1 MMTEDQN
8 DARMDSEKQFFERQL
23 VVFMIGAEEFGVDIN
38 DVREIIKMEDVT
50 AIPGTENYILGV
62 INLRGKIIVVI
73 DLAKKLGLSVKEKDK
88 NTRVLITEIEGNTM
102 GMVVDSCNDVLRIT
116 GDKIEPAPPTITQKI
131 NADYIQ
137 GVGVLEK
144 RLLILVDLGKV
155 IESKD
160 IAHIS
165 KVSEQHSKN
174 GGTGKT
180 ESKASSGDSKK
191 KKVLIV
197 DDSTMMRGTLKSYI
211 DTGKYDVSEA
221 VDGEDAVA
229 KAKDEVPDVVLLDI
243 KMPKLNGIEAL
254 RKIKEMNPKTVVVM
268 ETSVYEDETKK
279 ECLELGAA
287 DYLKKPINK
296 KQLEGVLKVV

>member
-1 MMTEDQN
+1 MMTENQN
-8 DARMDSEKQFFERQL
+8 DARVDSEKQFFERQL

-50 AIPGTENYILGV
+50 AIPGTDDYILGV

-73 DLAKKLGLSVKEKDK
+73 DLAKKLGLAVKEKDK

-137 GVGVLEK
+137 GVGVLDK

-160 IAHIS
+160 IAHIN
-165 KVSEQHSKN
+165 KVRGQHSKN
-174 GGTGKT
+174 GGAGET
-180 ESKASSGDSKK
+180 ESNASSGDSKK

-211 DTGKYDVSEA
+211 DAGKYDVSEA
-221 VDGEDAVA
+221 VDGEEAVA
-229 KAKDEVPDVVLLDI
+229 KAKDEVPDVVFLDI

-254 RKIKEMNPKTVVVM
+254 KKIKAMNPKTVVVM

-296 KQLEGVLKVV
+296 KQIDDVLKVV